1 LVEAAQGWERQ
12 FGSIHSGEGWVANIV
27 DLGRPPVL
35 GLLEPA
41 RELERIQAELTRL
54 TTAPVG

>member
-1 LVEAAQGWERQ
+1 MGLTDA
-12 FGSIHSGEGWVANIV
+12 GEGWVANIV

-41 RELERIQAELTRL
+41 RELERIQAELAQL
-54 TTAPVG
+54 ATAPVA